1 MRIFPLLIFILA
13 STVSCS
19 AQEEE
24 ALSCLELEG
33 GGKHDFGGITHSDKP
48 AHRFVLRN
56 VCDDTVRITHV
67 KAACGCTAAS
77 LAGGTIAP
85 GGSATVD
92 VTFYPPR
99 STNGHISKSV
109 AVWVQGGKQ
118 QQYLLRVEAD
128 IRSNF
133 STAPEKVELGAIGK
147 GAVTESVVRLTNTS
161 DREQEITEILS
172 GFSIESRGDSGEA
185 PPRVLPVTE
194 AEFIPRQFTL
204 APGDTQDITIRLTPQ
219 HAGRLM
225 GSMIIYAGAENR
237 QVEFSGM
244 VTSME

>member
-1 MRIFPLLIFILA
+1 MRISLILIFIFA

-19 AQEEE
+19 AQEDP
-24 ALSCLELEG
+24 LSCLELEG
-33 GGKHDFGGITHSDKP
+33 GGKHDFGEITHSEKP
-48 AHRFVLRN
+48 SHRFVLRN
-56 VCDDTVRITHV
+56 VCSDTVRITHV

-77 LAGGTIAP
+77 LSGGTVAP

-133 STAPEKVELGAIGK
+133 STAPEKVELGPIRK

-185 PPRVLPVTE
+185 PARVLPVTE

-225 GSMIIYAGAENR
+225 GSMIIYAGPENR

-244 VTSME
+244 VTSTE